1 MARERMSS
9 DTIQLDGVYANGYG
23 IIPRCVMED
32 TSIDFKAK
40 AFYAYLCIFAGTS
53 GSCYPS
59 KDKIHHD
66 LGIGRDAI
74 ASCTNQLVEAGY
86 LRVEKIRENGRFCR
100 NRYVLVCG
108 LPTPCTAEPCTAEP
122 CTAEPTTKNN
132 ITKNNSIRNNNY
144 YNIPPY
150 NPPRGDAPERIDGA
164 CEKKKTKKKSE
175 FIPPTLGEVIAYCA
189 SRGNVGDAQK
199 FYDYSSEM
207 EWVDGK
213 GQPVRNWKGKC
224 ITWERH
230 DNGDAPTVNTR
241 APQTA
246 NAQVPVPPALS
257 ESELD
262 ELFGFEMPGKNKT

>member
-1 MARERMSS
+1 MAKERMSN

-23 IIPRCVMED
+23 IVPRSVMED

-66 LGIGRDAI
+66 LGISRDAI
-74 ASCTNQLVEAGY
+74 ASCTNQLIEAGY

-108 LPTPCTAEPCTAEP
+108 LPTPCTATPCTV
-122 CTAEPTTKNN
+122 EPTTKNN

-150 NPPRGDAPERIDGA
+150 NPPRGDAPEHIEGV

-175 FIPPTLGEVIAYCA
+175 FTPPTLGEVIAYCA
-189 SRGNVGDAQK
+189 SRGNKVDPKK
-199 FYDYSSEM
+199 FYDYYDASD
-207 EWVDGK
+207 WVDSK
-213 GQPVRNWKGKC
+213 GIPVQNWKQKC
-224 ITWERH
+224 ISWERS
-230 DNGDAPTVNTR
+230 DGGDSRRDLLRSSDDVQASS
-241 APQTA
+241 
-246 NAQVPVPPALS
+246 PAMS
-257 ESELD
+257 EAELD
-262 ELFGFEMPGKNKT
+262 ELFGFEMPGKREDEGC